1 MLFAVLTPISEQ
13 DMRYFAPAGRGGGG
27 GAGTARLIPPRSFSC
42 VLPSGKKR
50 ADDILLIIF
59 KFTWPFS
66 VMEGFLSSPVSH
78 DVLGP

>member
-1 MLFAVLTPISEQ
+1 MLLAVLTPISEQ
-13 DMRYFAPAGRGGGG
+13 DMRYFAPGGRGGV
-27 GAGTARLIPPRSFSC
+27 GARTARLIAPGSFSC

-50 ADDILLIIF
+50 ADGILLIIF

-66 VMEGFLSSPVSH
+66 VMEGFLSSSVTH